1 MDKRKPALKEGNP
14 SLDSILAK
22 YRPINAD
29 DEAIA
34 RLRRLYSKLAPEIYS
49 VYDATWDSLM
59 RHVSGKGRSGAR
71 EKAKPATISNLGF
84 LCLLD
89 LERTLFLQQII
100 SRTLSMAKDPGRL
113 NVIDLGAG
121 TGILGLTALEL
132 GVGSVT
138 LVENDKEC
146 LDFLYALLS
155 DMKFRQASKSRTS
168 RTFFRNAGGG
178 TDQQT
183 VMVYSGDAKGFRPAS
198 PKSAKYDL
206 VLCEMH
212 ETHLVSEDEVA
223 ALRNIRKYARPD
235 AVFIPSADDLLISV
249 CDHEGKDL
257 SDAVKIGS
265 VDFGNIKKEGISFK
279 GRLAIRKSGQAKY
292 LKLWDRLYYPD
303 NTVSEQDFQMFAQ
316 TKFMLL
322 RGWEP
327 MLKKG
332 QSLILNV
339 RFRFGDSSYN
349 GYSLEMLQDSL

>member
-1 MDKRKPALKEGNP
+1 
-14 SLDSILAK
+14 
-22 YRPINAD
+22 
-29 DEAIA
+29 
-34 RLRRLYSKLAPEIYS
+34 
-49 VYDATWDSLM
+49 M
-59 RHVSGKGRSGAR
+59 RYVSAKGRSVAR
-71 EKAKPATISNLGF
+71 GKAKPATISNLGF

-100 SRTLSMAKDPGRL
+100 ARTMSMAADKDKL

-132 GVGSVT
+132 GAGSVT

-146 LDFLYALLS
+146 LEFLAALLRE
-155 DMKFRQASKSRTS
+155 MGFRQVSKSKITS
-168 RTFFRNAGGG
+168 AFSRGDGGKAGL
-178 TDQQT
+178 QNIII
-183 VMVYSGDAKGFRPAS
+183 YSGDAKTFRIMS

-212 ETHLVSEDEVA
+212 ETHLVSEEEVA
-223 ALRNIRKYARPD
+223 ALKNIRRYVKAD
-235 AVFIPSADDLLISV
+235 AVFIPCADDLMLSV
-249 CDHEGKDL
+249 CDAKGNDL

-265 VDFGNIKKEGISFK
+265 VDFGKIGKDGINHK
-279 GRLAIRKSGQAKY
+279 GRLSIRKSGQAKY

-327 MLKKG
+327 VLKKG
-332 QSLILNV
+332 QNLILRV
-339 RFRFGDSSYN
+339 RFGFGDSSYN
-349 GYSLEMLQDSL
+349 GYSLELQ